1 METLEALQAFTR
13 LCAKMEQMIDVS
25 TTRMA
30 AVEEKMAEIERRQ
43 AILYSQRQVA
53 EMTGYSVAAINKW
66 LNSGFIKGI
75 PVEGK
80 KNPGI
85 PRSEV
90 ELILAKKGFGKNRQ
104 ENRRA

>member
-1 METLEALQAFTR
+1 MEAIDALQAFTS

-25 TTRMA
+25 TKRMA

-53 EMTGYSVAAINKW
+53 EMTGYSVGAINKW

-75 PVEGK
+75 PVQGK

-90 ELILAKKGFGKNRQ
+90 ELIIAKKGFGKNRQ

>member
-1 METLEALQAFTR
+1 MTTQDALKAFTS
-13 LCAKMEQMIDVS
+13 LCAKMEQMIDVN
-25 TTRMA
+25 TARMA

-53 EMTGYSVAAINKW
+53 EMTGYSVGAINKW

-90 ELILAKKGFGKNRQ
+90 ELIIAKKGFGKNRQ
-104 ENRRA
+104 EKRA